1 MPEYRRPLHRRIAHL
16 LLLVDGRFLEQAQ
29 CFFGGG
35 TQLVM
40 AHGEFRESR
49 DIDFLVS
56 SQAGLRMLRQ
66 TVNERSLGRIFKG
79 EILLEREVRAER
91 DAIRTFIK
99 EKPAAE
105 PVKFE
110 IVLEGRIELRGAMD
124 AALGV
129 PTLDLP
135 TAIAEKLLANADRGR
150 AKEHRSRDVIDLAFL
165 SLEVDEAE
173 FLSGYDIAQ
182 AAYGE
187 VILRELDEVLKLLSL
202 DAKYRAQCVDDLLIE
217 DAKGLRKGLN
227 RLQAYRRAMRK
238 RAVAAKQPA
247 QT

>member
-1 MPEYRRPLHRRIAHL
+1 MPEYRRPLHRRMARVL
-16 LLLVDGRFLEQAQ
+16 SLMDAGFLEQAQ

-49 DIDFLVS
+49 DIVFLVS

-66 TVNERSLGRIFKG
+66 TVNERSLGKIFKG
-79 EILLEREVRAER
+79 AILLEREVRTDR
-91 DAIRTFIK
+91 DAIRTFIN
-99 EKPAAE
+99 EEASAE
-105 PVKFE
+105 PLKFE
-110 IVLEGRIELRGAMD
+110 IVLEGRIELRGSMD

-129 PTLDLP
+129 PTLELP

-150 AKEHRSRDVIDLAFL
+150 AREHRSRDAIDLAFL
-165 SLEVDEAE
+165 SLQVDEPQ

-187 VILRELDEVLKLLSL
+187 VIVRQLDEVLKTLRL
-202 DAKYRAQCVDDLLIE
+202 DAKYRAQCIDDLLIE
-217 DAKGLRKGLN
+217 DAKGLRKGLD

-238 RAVAAKQPA
+238 REAPAKKPA
-247 QT
+247 PR